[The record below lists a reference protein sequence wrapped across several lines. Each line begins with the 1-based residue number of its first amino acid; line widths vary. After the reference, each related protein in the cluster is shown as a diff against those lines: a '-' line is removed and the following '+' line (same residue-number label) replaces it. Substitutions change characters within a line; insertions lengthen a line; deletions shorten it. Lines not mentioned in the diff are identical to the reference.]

1 MFSKVLIA
9 NRGEIAVRVLRTC
22 KRLGIKTVAVHS
34 EADAKMPFVLNADEA
49 ECIGPPP
56 AAQSYL
62 NAVKILEVAKKRKVD
77 AVHPGYGFL
86 SENTHFAAQ
95 CASAGIAFVGP
106 SAHAILN
113 MGDKATARSL
123 VQTAGLPTVPGSKGN
138 VSGVEEARK
147 VAGEIGY
154 PILFKATAGGGG
166 IGMVPVK
173 APEELE
179 KSFERASSAA
189 LKAFGDGS
197 VYVEKL
203 VENPH
208 HIEVQVLGDKHG
220 NLVHFFERECSVQ
233 RRNQKVIEET
243 PAPLYANMPNG
254 KDVLEKIYKVGV
266 EAARAV
272 SYDNAGT
279 IEFIADEK
287 GNFYFIEMN
296 TRLQVEHPITE
307 MTTGVDMVELQ
318 LRVAAGEKLP
328 MKQADVK
335 RKGHAI
341 EFRICAENPA
351 KMFFP
356 SPGPITAYSPPA
368 EGGGVRVDNGFAAG
382 TEVTSFYDSLLAK
395 LICYGETRGEAI
407 EISKKALD
415 AYKVEGLV
423 TNIKM
428 HRRILDDPGFQQ
440 GKYDTGYLSRF
451 DWKKEGV

>member
-9 NRGEIAVRVLRTC
+9 NRGEIAMRVIRTC

-34 EADAKMPFVLNADEA
+34 EADANMPFVKNADEA

-56 AAQSYL
+56 SAQSYL
-62 NAVKILEVAKKRKVD
+62 NAVKILEVAKKRGAD

-86 SENTHFAAQ
+86 SENTHFAAE
-95 CASAGIAFVGP
+95 CKSAGITFVGP
-106 SAHAILN
+106 SAHAIEN
-113 MGDKATARSL
+113 MGDKATARAL
-123 VQTAGLPTVPGSKGN
+123 VQEAGLPTVPGSKGN
-138 VSGVEEARK
+138 ISGVDEARK
-147 VAGEIGY
+147 VAEEIGY

-166 IGMVPVK
+166 IGMMPVK
-173 APEELE
+173 SPDDLA
-179 KSFERASSAA
+179 SCYERASTAA

-197 VYVEKL
+197 VYIEKL

-243 PAPLYANMPNG
+243 PAPLYANMEG
-254 KDVLEKIYKVGV
+254 GQAILEKIY
-266 EAARAV
+266 AAAVSSAKAV

-307 MTTGVDMVELQ
+307 MTTGVDLVELQ
-318 LRVAAGEKLP
+318 LRVAKGEKLP
-328 MKQADVK
+328 LKQSDIK
-335 RKGHAI
+335 RQGHAI

-351 KMFFP
+351 KNFFP
-356 SPGPITAYSPPA
+356 SPGPLTEYVLPK
-368 EGGGVRVDNGFAAG
+368 EGDGVRVDNGFAAG
-382 TEVTSFYDSLLAK
+382 TQVTPFYDSLVAK
-395 LICYGETRGEAI
+395 LITYGKDRAEAI
-407 EISKKALD
+407 EKGKKAL
-415 AYKVEGLV
+415 AEYKVTGTA
-423 TNIKM
+423 TNIGM
-428 HRRILDDPGFQQ
+428 HRRLLEDENFKK
-440 GKYDTGYLSRF
+440 GKYDTGYLGRF